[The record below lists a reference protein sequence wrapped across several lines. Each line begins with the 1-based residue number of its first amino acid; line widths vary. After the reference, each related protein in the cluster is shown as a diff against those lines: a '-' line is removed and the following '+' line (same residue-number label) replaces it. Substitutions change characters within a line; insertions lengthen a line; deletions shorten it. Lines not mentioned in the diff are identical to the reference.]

1 MNMITTHF
9 LPMQNVGAFP
19 LSALFLD
26 PINPRQ
32 SPDAQ
37 GIRDLAESIK
47 TVGLLQNLIGRE
59 YPDGRIGILAGGRR
73 YAAMRFLSETE
84 GMTFD
89 AVPVLLCDEQE
100 DSEIIA
106 RVENMARQ
114 DLSPAD
120 EIVAYRNLVS
130 DNRTVASIASSF
142 GVTEA
147 HVRRRLA
154 LADLPDAAITALREG
169 RITLDVA
176 KALTS
181 ATDPAKVAAVLDAAL
196 ERPLSFEQ
204 AYRML
209 HQGGVSAADN
219 RVVRIGGVEVY
230 EAGGGAVVR
239 DLFSDQ
245 VTLTDGALLDRL
257 VEDVIEQACAKL
269 RAAGWKGAMSGAD
282 IGYRD
287 KGAALHPSCNLTDEE
302 ADELASLEE
311 RETMRESF
319 EAFIRRGGT
328 LEEWAFGGSESED
341 DYDDEG
347 YDDDGESEFAEDG
360 EGADDPEAEDGDD
373 ADEQSEGDDQQE
385 AAQEPVALTETE
397 QARLAELRER
407 SSQFSPEQMRV
418 GTVYVRFNWQN
429 ELTVDAAYV
438 RDEDMEDAFEA
449 GVLPRP
455 VSVGG
460 PGSTAQEGEKDGF
473 SQSMTADLRAVEL
486 AALQTALVRDPD
498 LCLALLAFTLSK
510 SSVWGVGLRVDPGKN
525 TPEGDMK
532 VTLDER
538 LSGGFSGLGSAGEFA
553 EFRKKSKAA
562 IKETLVYGLA
572 RCIDGSA
579 GRDLRAALAETVKP
593 NMREVW
599 TPDADGFFNRIKT
612 ADLDALH
619 SQLTAGSPGHAEVV
633 KGWGKMKKREKA
645 LHMERL
651 FDQSN
656 SLRSDYK
663 LTDEQ
668 IAAID
673 GWTPEGFGTAA

>member
-1 MNMITTHF
+1 MNALAHSFEKPETAA
-9 LPMQNVGAFP
+9 QFP
-19 LSALFLD
+19 LARLFLD
-26 PINPRQ
+26 PLNPRQ
-32 SPDAQ
+32 SPEMS
-37 GIRDLAESIK
+37 GVRDLAESIK
-47 TVGLLQNLIGRE
+47 SVGLLQNLVGRE

-73 YAAMRFLSETE
+73 LAAMRYLAETE
-84 GMTFD
+84 GMAFP
-89 AVPVLLCDEQE
+89 AVPILLCRDGE
-100 DSEIIA
+100 DPEIVA
-106 RVENMARQ
+106 RVENIAREA
-114 DLSPAD
+114 LSPAD
-120 EIVAYRNLVS
+120 EIVAYRNLIGEQ
-130 DNRTVASIASSF
+130 RTVASIASSF

-154 LADLPDAAITALREG
+154 LADLPDEAIMALREG

-181 ATDPAKVAAVLDAAL
+181 ATDPAKVAMVLDAAL
-196 ERPLSFEQ
+196 TRPLSFDQ

-209 HQGGVSAADN
+209 HEGGVSVKDQ
-219 RVVRIGGVEVY
+219 RVLRIGGIEAY
-230 EAGGGAVVR
+230 EAAGGSVVR

-245 VTLTDGALLDRL
+245 VTLTDEALLDRL
-257 VEDVIEQACAKL
+257 VEAAIEDQCAKL

-385 AAQEPVALTETE
+385 AAQEPVALTDLE

-429 ELTVDAAYV
+429 EVTVDAAYV

-455 VSVGG
+455 VRVEGQSG
-460 PGSTAQEGEKDGF
+460 TAQEGEKDGF
-473 SQSMTADLRAVEL
+473 SQSMIANLRAVEL

-510 SSVWGVGLRVDPGKN
+510 SSMSGVGLRVDPGKN
-525 TPEGDMK
+525 TPDGDMK

-538 LSGGFSGLGSAGEFA
+538 LSGGFAGLGSAGEFA

-572 RCIDGSA
+572 RCIDRGA

-619 SQLTAGSPGHAEVV
+619 GLLTAGSPGHAEVV

-651 FDQSN
+651 FDPKD
-656 SLRSDYK
+656 SLRSDYQ

-673 GWTPEGFGTAA
+673 SWTPEGFGTAA